1 MDCPL
6 QHLRLTLGTCFCWNK
21 LSSSEEG
28 FWGREI
34 SQDLVFRAVP
44 PPPLLKF
51 LLRKEG
57 LSQLDLKAVESVTES
72 PGAKGTS

>member
-34 SQDLVFRAVP
+34 PQDLVFRAVP
-44 PPPLLKF
+44 PTLITKIF
-51 LLRKEG
+51 IEERG
-57 LSQLDLKAVESVTES
+57 TVT
-72 PGAKGTS
+72 A